1 MTELIIIFQTI
12 PTSQMFVNTSENDS
26 YKEKYTE
33 LWNNI
38 MTLREELSQLKMAN
52 WQLREELRTTESDH
66 STELERER
74 RINADLAHQ
83 IMMLGGTQPVGSSL

>member
-1 MTELIIIFQTI
+1 
-12 PTSQMFVNTSENDS
+12 MFVNTSENDS